1 MATAQTDNKKKQDD
15 RAVQPVSAGGG
26 KESEKTLTFE
36 EEKKLVVEIQDRSTE
51 LDRVELEKIRTHI
64 PEIKQAVPEPEI
76 PSEVVS
82 SGVVS
87 PQAEA
92 DKVISGGATLDLPIS
107 EDEYKKGRDSKFSSK
122 VSDQDVV
129 GVSSLIAMVMWVGR
143 LIKMAHKHAMKV
155 VFRRSSFAT
164 SSAKATEA
172 KKATEDKGDKN
183 AN

>member
-15 RAVQPVSAGGG
+15 QTVQPVSAGGG

-36 EEKKLVVEIQDRSTE
+36 EEKKLVTEIQDRSSE

-64 PEIKQAVPEPEI
+64 PEAKQAVPEPEL
-76 PSEVVS
+76 PSEVAS

-107 EDEYKKGRDSKFSSK
+107 EDEYKKGLNSKFSSK
-122 VSDQDVV
+122 VSDQDVI
-129 GVSSLIAMVMWVGR
+129 GVSSLIAMIMWVGR
-143 LIKMAHKHAMKV
+143 LIKMAHKHTMKV
-155 VFRRSSFAT
+155 VFRRSF
-164 SSAKATEA
+164 SAETTEV

>member
-1 MATAQTDNKKKQDD
+1 MATAQTDDKKKKDD
-15 RAVQPVSAGGG
+15 NAVSPVSSGGG

-36 EEKKLVVEIQDRSTE
+36 EEKKLVAEIQDRSTE

-64 PEIKQAVPEPEI
+64 PEVKQAVPEPEL
-76 PSEVVS
+76 PSEVAS

-92 DKVISGGATLDLPIS
+92 DKVISAGATLDLPIS
-107 EDEYKKGRDSKFSSK
+107 EDEYKKGLNSKFSSK
-122 VSDQDVV
+122 AADGDIV
-129 GVSSLIAMVMWVGR
+129 GVSSLVAMVMWVGR
-143 LIKMAHKHAMKV
+143 LIKMAHKHTMKV
-155 VFRRSSFAT
+155 LFRKSSSAT
-164 SSAKATEA
+164 SSAKATEV